1 LLKATNKKQERYLI
15 LLVPVFILKKRY
27 SSLKKNLVSLNLSA
41 LATNFIRSYFLLSVS
56 IFLFSKEKNKKDFHF
71 NQG

>member
-1 LLKATNKKQERYLI
+1 LLKATNKKTGTIFNTTRSCFYLKQKDNH
-15 LLVPVFILKKRY
+15 LL
-27 SSLKKNLVSLNLSA
+27 KNLVSQYLSA